1 MWSIILL
8 FSLSVPTPC
17 PKGSGR
23 GGPHTR
29 LEKVVLPFWAK
40 RGSCSP
46 MLVPFVSG
54 YQFVGIFKKKRK
66 KKKSLPTFGV
76 ERNHATTWFL
86 FGIKNRFWSSHLKS
100 LLKYLNEIPFFFR
113 FCLWW
118 KLVAEKAKKQSCC
131 QWQQSQPRRLRCNN
145 KWTELAAYKA
155 QQAPKFLVKSWQ
167 HPSPFGKKKKKNCLF
182 FYIQSKVS
190 LERQLLIRLSDYK
203 WESWL
208 GVET

>member
-1 MWSIILL
+1 MCQTMEDNIMWSIILL

-54 YQFVGIFKKKRK
+54 YQFVGIFKKKEK

-86 FGIKNRFWSSHLKS
+86 FGIKNRYWSSHLKS
-100 LLKYLNEIPFFFR
+100 LLKYLNEIPFFFPLLSVMKIGCR
-113 FCLWW
+113 
-118 KLVAEKAKKQSCC
+118 KSQKAILLSMTAKPTKK
-131 QWQQSQPRRLRCNN
+131 
-145 KWTELAAYKA
+145 A
-155 QQAPKFLVKSWQ
+155 
-167 HPSPFGKKKKKNCLF
+167 
-182 FYIQSKVS
+182 S
-190 LERQLLIRLSDYK
+190 L
-203 WESWL
+203 
-208 GVET
+208 